1 MINLIILSILA
12 LFITGFSFYSKI
24 KLYSLI
30 AAALWIAL
38 GFAAIDYTAI
48 LIFSIGISLYL
59 FYDTFIGA
67 L

>member
-1 MINLIILSILA
+1 M
-12 LFITGFSFYSKI
+12 TGFSFYSKI

-59 FYDTFIGA
+59 FYDTFLGA